1 MKSAVTLQVTDEG
14 KLQVSVDGEKK
25 GNVTYAMVNNS
36 PYAKRSITLNIL
48 DPETKCEETIVFS
61 YIHE

>member
-1 MKSAVTLQVTDEG
+1 MEPSVTLQVTDEG

-48 DPETKCEETIVFS
+48 DPETEREETIVFS
-61 YIHE
+61 YIPE